1 MQNKDNARF
10 LFSSFLDEI
19 VQGALADDCYQKL
32 YPGIASE
39 VLLENLI
46 KFVHNI
52 NNRPTE
58 DGIDHGKL
66 YKKANGRQIDSSR
79 RYYLVKEPNLDEF
92 NLYAKI
98 TKGRNLELKEDT
110 SDLQLHLFVLGYY
123 RVFTNECEVKLLIE
137 YGLNYLKQHGTLP
150 IVADYVKFV
159 QDSKYLIS
167 RERCEFISRILNNN
181 VAVTRNSSKVDY
193 DVTKLGTRQQQTQK
207 RPTALAATTTVSSST
222 LPSTDP
228 SLTPKQVLLST
239 TTSLSPI
246 ADKSTSRSR
255 SSSAERCPSPLPKKQ
270 TYRKL
275 MKKHEQLLSSKT
287 PIKKAAP
294 PSSLYSTPIA
304 KRLRTMTNGTTTISL
319 SSSTLSSQPVLTAT
333 QSKKKQAVSVKKRN
347 HLSKDEEDDNGKP
360 VLR

>member
-1 MQNKDNARF
+1 MQNKDNVRF

-19 VQGALADDCYQKL
+19 VQGALADDGYQKL

-98 TKGRNLELKEDT
+98 TKGRNL
-110 SDLQLHLFVLGYY
+110 GYY

-137 YGLNYLKQHGTLP
+137 YGLNYLKQHGTLL

-207 RPTALAATTTVSSST
+207 RPTALAATTTVSSSM

-239 TTSLSPI
+239 TTSLSPT

-275 MKKHEQLLSSKT
+275 MKNHEQLLSSKT

-347 HLSKDEEDDNGKP
+347 HLSKDEEDDNDKP
-360 VLR
+360 VLRM

>member
-1 MQNKDNARF
+1 
-10 LFSSFLDEI
+10 EI
-19 VQGALADDCYQKL
+19 VQGALADDGYQKL

-98 TKGRNLELKEDT
+98 TKGRNL
-110 SDLQLHLFVLGYY
+110 GYY

-137 YGLNYLKQHGTLP
+137 YGLNYLKQHGTLL

-246 ADKSTSRSR
+246 SDKSTSRSR

-360 VLR
+360 VLRM